1 MMKMTGPA
9 GLLSVFLAAAHPA
22 VGQQAAPVAPSRPA
36 PPGAGPANI
45 RYALTF
51 DSSTA
56 MSRTVKVGM
65 RFDVTGAG
73 PLSLSLPAWT
83 PGSYEIGNFVR
94 RVEDF
99 SVTMGGRDI
108 GWEKTDFDTWRV
120 RPAGSGTVQVS
131 FTVLADTLD
140 NGMDWSRQDFAL
152 VNGTNVFL
160 YPEGSDLSFASRV
173 EIHTQPG
180 WRVVTGLEPE
190 SDAGT
195 APRYR
200 AGNYHDLVDSPFF
213 IGKFDLDSARI
224 DGAWHR
230 LASYPAGSF
239 TGADRQLLWTQMRGF
254 VPEMSKVF
262 GEVPFTTYSTLVI
275 FDSAMGGGSAL
286 EHRNS
291 HVGIYNPN
299 FIGTP
304 VLASITAHEMIHA
317 WNVKR
322 LRPADMMPYRYDRP
336 QPTPL
341 LWVSEGITD
350 YYADLVLVRGRVIDS
365 TTFLAVTE
373 GKIQNVIDRP
383 AISLN
388 DASLTTWVHPL
399 DGTEYI
405 YYDKGSLVGL
415 LLDMEIRSASGNRHG
430 LDDVMRTLYQTAYRR
445 GRGFTTADF
454 WAAASQAAGGKSFTD
469 FAARYVDG
477 RDALPWRT
485 DAPLAGFRYQVDTV
499 MVPRLGVNTLSDSSR
514 VAVTAITPGSAA
526 AEAGLQAGDELVRV
540 GDVAVEGNDWG
551 NVFRARYGAAGGT
564 VVPVVVRRAGEERT
578 LRVTIRLEPV
588 INSALEF
595 DPGANRAAVQIRAG
609 ILRGSGGS

>member
-1 MMKMTGPA
+1 MATPHEA
-9 GLLSVFLAAAHPA
+9 YLDLLGL
-22 VGQQAAPVAPSRPA
+22 
-36 PPGAGPANI
+36 I
-45 RYALTF
+45 
-51 DSSTA
+51 
-56 MSRTVKVGM
+56 
-65 RFDVTGAG
+65 
-73 PLSLSLPAWT
+73 
-83 PGSYEIGNFVR
+83 
-94 RVEDF
+94 
-99 SVTMGGRDI
+99 
-108 GWEKTDFDTWRV
+108 
-120 RPAGSGTVQVS
+120 
-131 FTVLADTLD
+131 
-140 NGMDWSRQDFAL
+140 
-152 VNGTNVFL
+152 
-160 YPEGSDLSFASRV
+160 
-173 EIHTQPG
+173 
-180 WRVVTGLEPE
+180 
-190 SDAGT
+190 
-195 APRYR
+195 
-200 AGNYHDLVDSPFF
+200 
-213 IGKFDLDSARI
+213 
-224 DGAWHR
+224 
-230 LASYPAGSF
+230 
-239 TGADRQLLWTQMRGF
+239 
-254 VPEMSKVF
+254 
-262 GEVPFTTYSTLVI
+262 
-275 FDSAMGGGSAL
+275 
-286 EHRNS
+286 S
-291 HVGIYNPN
+291 HEY
-299 FIGTP
+299 F
-304 VLASITAHEMIHA
+304 HA